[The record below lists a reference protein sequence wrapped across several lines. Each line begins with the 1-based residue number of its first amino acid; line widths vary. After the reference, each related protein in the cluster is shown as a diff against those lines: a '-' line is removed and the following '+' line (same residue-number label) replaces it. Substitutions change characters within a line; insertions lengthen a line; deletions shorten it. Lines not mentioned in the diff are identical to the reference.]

1 MYSLNPTKKFLSF
14 TVNHG
19 GAGFSSYGTDAKSG
33 HFYYSNNVGSPWG
46 NDKTH
51 IGSFDLKTA
60 GSTTFVIGEAAD
72 AAGTILANKQK
83 YTSMCNLFSAGTLD
97 YHFLTIVI
105 DRPKPSEY
113 INGSCPSSYTFL
125 DGYEHP
131 QVTLTITPY
140 YINNSNTLIAGSS
153 IATSYWDN
161 SDFSANSNCYNLRA
175 NRPYSATLPDEVN
188 NYQAGGLLNYW
199 TAGNVVMPQHGCKAA
214 GPAANAFSISGI
226 FFEGTFHPQQK
237 YYFYG
242 ISPTSPVGCVNA
254 ALYKFVLNDGHYWG
268 TQFSNRAPDGTVQF
282 GAKITKSTTKYGA
295 GVATYY
301 NNQSVWNALN
311 MNAGT
316 YQCSN
321 PNPPY
326 SPNGTFPDRYAF
338 PRYMPDVQSRCNQGA
353 RTSTQS
359 PYYVGTSHPVYGG
372 YGFYMSF
379 IWDALCYPCG

>member
-1 MYSLNPTKKFLSF
+1 MYYLNPTKKFLSF

-19 GAGFSSYGTDAKSG
+19 GAGFSSYGTEAKSG

-51 IGSFDLKTA
+51 IGSFNLKTA

-125 DGYEHP
+125 NGYEHP
-131 QVTLTITPY
+131 QVTLTVTPY

-153 IATSYWDN
+153 IATSYWN
-161 SDFSANSNCYNLRA
+161 SNDLPATSNCYNLRA
-175 NRPYSATLPDEVN
+175 NYPYTATFPDETN
-188 NYQAGGLLNYW
+188 NFQAGGSFNYW
-199 TAGNVVMPQHGCKAA
+199 TAGNVVMPQHGCSAA
-214 GPAANAFSISGI
+214 GPAASPTPVSG
-226 FFEGTFHPQQK
+226 GLQL

-242 ISPTSPVGCVNA
+242 ITPTNPVGCVNA
-254 ALYKFVLNDGHYWG
+254 ALYRFVLGDGHYWG
-268 TQFSNRAPDGTVQF
+268 TQFSNRAIDGTVQV

-301 NNQSVWNALN
+301 NNRSVWDALSMSNA
-311 MNAGT
+311 T

-326 SPNGTFPDRYAF
+326 SPNGDFPNAYAF
-338 PRYMPDVQSRCNQGA
+338 PRYMPDVASRCNQGA
-353 RTSTQS
+353 RTSTQA

-372 YGFYMSF
+372 YGFYMTF